1 LGKKS
6 GGEDTMM
13 DTFTRLLHGEN
24 EMDVWD
30 EKLYANEEQEIRNL
44 FLNDPE
50 FMELIARV
58 RTIKAM
64 W

>member
-1 LGKKS
+1 
-6 GGEDTMM
+6 MM